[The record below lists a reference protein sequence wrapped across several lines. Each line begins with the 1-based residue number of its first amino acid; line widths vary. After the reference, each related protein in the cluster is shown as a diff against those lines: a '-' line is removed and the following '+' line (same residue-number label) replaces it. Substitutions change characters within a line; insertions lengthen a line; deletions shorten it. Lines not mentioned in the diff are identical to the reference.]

1 MSWNHRLFKETLE
14 DGTIWYTIREV
25 FYNDKGEIFAHMEE
39 AVDLAGDSV
48 SDLADYIEKCKQAFN
63 FPILDVNEVKFSSEI
78 DDEDFSTAI
87 ENIKS
92 YESMQEM
99 IDDLNKEE
107 DNV

>member
-1 MSWNHRLFKETLE
+1 MTWNHRLFKEALD

-39 AVDLAGDSV
+39 AVDLEGESV

-63 FPILDVNEVKFSSEI
+63 APILDINEIKFSSDI
-78 DDEDFSTAI
+78 DDEDFTTTI
-87 ENIKS
+87 KNVKS
-92 YESMQEM
+92 YDTMQEM

-107 DNV
+107 E